1 MLTEPNPEGM
11 RRFGPR
17 ILGFTLIELM
27 IVVAVIAVL
36 AIIAYPQYSRYSFR
50 ARRGEGQELL
60 LRTATA
66 QERYFATYNKYATS
80 MTDDLKFPNANSV
93 NGYYTVSIGAP
104 TGGSLS
110 TGYVLTAAPNL
121 AQKSDA
127 CQNLTLDS
135 TGVKSQS
142 GTTSNGRCW

>member
-1 MLTEPNPEGM
+1 M

-36 AIIAYPQYSRYSFR
+36 VVIAYPSYTRYTYR
-50 ARRGEGQELL
+50 ARRSEGQELL

-66 QERYFATYNKYATS
+66 QERYYATYNKYATS
-80 MTDDLKFPNANSV
+80 MTTDLKFASATST
-93 NGYYTVSIGAP
+93 NGYYTVSIAAP

-110 TGYVLTAAPNL
+110 TGYVLTAQPQL
-121 AQKSDA
+121 SQQSDA
-127 CQNLTLDS
+127 CKNLTLDS

>member
-1 MLTEPNPEGM
+1 M

-36 AIIAYPQYSRYSFR
+36 AAIAYPQYTRYTFR

-66 QERYFATYNKYATS
+66 QERYFATYNKYAAS
-80 MTDDLKFPNANSV
+80 MTTDLKFASDTSA
-93 NGYYTVSIGAP
+93 NGYYQVSIAAP
-104 TGGSLS
+104 SGGSLS
-110 TGYVLTAAPNL
+110 TGYVLTAAPQL
-121 AQKSDA
+121 VQKPDA
-127 CQNLTLDS
+127 CLNLTLDS